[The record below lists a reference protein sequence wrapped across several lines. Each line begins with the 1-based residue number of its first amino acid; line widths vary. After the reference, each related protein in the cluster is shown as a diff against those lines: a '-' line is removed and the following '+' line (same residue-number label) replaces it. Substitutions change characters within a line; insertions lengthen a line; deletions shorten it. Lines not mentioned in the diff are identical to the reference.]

1 MPISVDMAGQR
12 HSLIFISF
20 IPKMSVFLLCLV
32 LSREWGNGLRG
43 LPYMVRRSVAP
54 PPSPPKGKWS
64 GYRVGPPLP
73 CGVGCGALFPLWGG
87 CGVLGFR
94 V

>member
-1 MPISVDMAGQR
+1 MPISVEMVRQR

-43 LPYMVRRSVAP
+43 LPYIGDYIGTTIGIH
-54 PPSPPKGKWS
+54 SPIP
-64 GYRVGPPLP
+64 Y
-73 CGVGCGALFPLWGG
+73 
-87 CGVLGFR
+87 
-94 V
+94 